1 MVREAESHA
10 ADDAKRREE
19 VEVRNTADNMV
30 YSARKTIEEHKD
42 RISSE
47 LKSEIEKSIGDV
59 EAALKTDDVERIKN
73 TSEALKKALQGGGS
87 AIYGQGGDGGDG
99 SSGDAGAGSGG
110 YDGPSS
116 GDAGTGSPHDENT
129 VEGEYKEV

>member
-1 MVREAESHA
+1 MTIISTLSSILDNRVASEANWVKINEIA
-10 ADDAKRREE
+10 ATAASEFEYRRL
-19 VEVRNTADNMV
+19 VASLSTVDNP
-30 YSARKTIEEHKD
+30 
-42 RISSE
+42 
-47 LKSEIEKSIGDV
+47 

-73 TSEALKKALQGGGS
+73 TSEALKKALQGVGS